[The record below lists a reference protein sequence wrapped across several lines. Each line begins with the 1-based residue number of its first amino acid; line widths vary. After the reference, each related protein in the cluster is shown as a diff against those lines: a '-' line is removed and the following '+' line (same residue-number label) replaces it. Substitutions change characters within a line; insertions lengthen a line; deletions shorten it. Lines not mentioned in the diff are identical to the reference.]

1 MVLARHNHDRSCIAD
16 ERAITPVGLAHSLRL
31 MDVLSRARF
40 LAIAE
45 LDLDVVAQ
53 LNLVERNLFRLRAI
67 TGGLCIP
74 APARRP
80 IRALE
85 AKNPQIRYLRSPIA
99 RRAGEI

>member
-1 MVLARHNHDRSCIAD
+1 
-16 ERAITPVGLAHSLRL
+16 
-31 MDVLSRARF
+31 
-40 LAIAE
+40 
-45 LDLDVVAQ
+45 
-53 LNLVERNLFRLRAI
+53 LRAI